1 MISTNNLYI
10 ILVQISALYKIA
22 AKGIMRE
29 ITRMKNL
36 FIVLLS
42 FGVVITLTIT
52 NTGLSYQETKAQSEK
67 IRIIAVDDAF
77 SDLSRNLTTST
88 GTDNGTG

>member
-1 MISTNNLYI
+1 M
-10 ILVQISALYKIA
+10 
-22 AKGIMRE
+22 KGIMRE
-29 ITRMKNL
+29 IRRMKSL

-42 FGVVITLTIT
+42 FGITLTIA